1 LKNKIWGERNF
12 IMTDKTAG
20 RLISLDVFRGLTI
33 GSMVLV
39 NNPGTWSAVYPPL
52 EHAEWH
58 GWTFTDTI
66 FPFFIFIMGIA
77 IPIALEKRKAAGQVG
92 ADLYLKLLQRTASLF
107 GLGLFL
113 AFFPFYN
120 WLKGDW
126 IHLGELRIMGVLQ
139 RLALCYLF
147 ASLLFLWLKPR
158 ALLIAAFAL
167 LLGYWAIMMIGG
179 NGDLTPEGNFQ
190 GVIDRA
196 VRGRH
201 MWKGSDYFDPE
212 GLLSTLPSI
221 GTCIFGV
228 LAGRLIASSKTD
240 TEKVAEL
247 FVWGFGLLALGWM
260 WSAFFPINK
269 SLWTS
274 SYSVFMSGLA
284 MCVLAACYWIID
296 IKGWKAWTGPF
307 VVFGVNAL
315 ALFVGSG
322 MMGRLLNYIP
332 TGIGP
337 DGKGISL
344 KTTIF
349 ETAFAPLA
357 SPMNAS
363 LIFAV
368 CFIGLWLFLMWLL
381 YRKNIFIKV

>member
-1 LKNKIWGERNF
+1 
-12 IMTDKTAG
+12 MTETTAG

-33 GSMVLV
+33 GAMVLV

-66 FPFFIFIMGIA
+66 FPFFVFIMGIA

-92 ADLYLKLLQRTASLF
+92 TDLYLKLLQRTASLF

-113 AFFPFYN
+113 AIFPFYN
-120 WLKGDW
+120 WLKGEW
-126 IHLGELRIMGVLQ
+126 IDIGQLRIMGVLQ
-139 RLALCYLF
+139 RLALCYFF
-147 ASLLFLWLKPR
+147 ASVLFLWFKPR
-158 ALLIAAFAL
+158 GLLIAAGAL
-167 LLGYWAIMMIGG
+167 LLGYWGLMIWGG
-179 NGDLTPEGNFQ
+179 NGDLSVEGNFS
-190 GVIDRA
+190 GAIDRLIL
-196 VRGRH
+196 GPH
-201 MWKGSDYFDPE
+201 MWKGSEFYDPE
-212 GLLSTLPSI
+212 GLLSTLPAI
-221 GTCIFGV
+221 ATCIFGV
-228 LAGRLIASSKTD
+228 LTGQLIASPKSN
-240 TEKVAEL
+240 EGKVAEM
-247 FVWGFGLLALGWM
+247 FVWGFALLALGWM

-269 SLWTS
+269 GLWTS

-296 IKGWKAWTGPF
+296 IKGWKAWTGPA

-322 MMGRLLNYIP
+322 MMGRLLNMIP
-332 TGIGP
+332 TGIGS
-337 DGKGISL
+337 DGKPVSL
-344 KTTIF
+344 KTSIY
-349 ETAFAPLA
+349 ETVFAPLA

-381 YRKNIFIKV
+381 YRKKIFLKV

>member
-1 LKNKIWGERNF
+1 
-12 IMTDKTAG
+12 MTDTAPQ

-33 GSMVLV
+33 GAMVLV
-39 NNPGTWSAVYPPL
+39 NNPGTWSAVYGPL

-113 AFFPFYN
+113 AIFPFYN
-120 WLKGDW
+120 WLKAEW
-126 IHLGELRIMGVLQ
+126 IDIGHLRIMGVLQ
-139 RLALCYLF
+139 RLALCYFF
-147 ASLLFLWLKPR
+147 ASVLFLWLKPR
-158 ALLIAAFAL
+158 GLLIAAFGL
-167 LLGYWAIMMIGG
+167 LVSYWAILMIGG
-179 NGDLTPEGNFQ
+179 HGDLTPEGNFQ
-190 GVIDRA
+190 GTIDRMIL
-196 VRGRH
+196 GPH
-201 MWKGSDYFDPE
+201 MWKGSEFFDPE
-212 GLLSTLPSI
+212 GLLSTIPSI
-221 GTCIFGV
+221 ATCIFGV
-228 LAGRLIASSKTD
+228 LTGQLIASSKSA
-240 TEKVAEL
+240 EGKVAEM

-284 MCVLAACYWIID
+284 MCVLGACYWIID

-322 MMGRLLNYIP
+322 MMGRLLNMIP
-332 TGIGP
+332 VGIGA
-337 DGKGISL
+337 DGKPISL
-344 KTTIF
+344 KTGIYDSI
-349 ETAFAPLA
+349 FAPLGTLL
-357 SPMNAS
+357 NTS
-363 LIFAV
+363 LMFAV

-381 YRKNIFIKV
+381 YRKKIFIKV

>member
-1 LKNKIWGERNF
+1 
-12 IMTDKTAG
+12 MSDTSAQ

-33 GSMVLV
+33 GAMVLV
-39 NNPGTWSAVYPPL
+39 NNPGTWGAIYPPL
-52 EHAEWH
+52 EHAKWD

-66 FPFFIFIMGIA
+66 FPFFVFIMGIA

-92 ADLYLKLLQRTASLF
+92 GGLYLKLLQRTASLF

-120 WLKGDW
+120 WMKADW

-147 ASLLFLWLKPR
+147 ASLLFLWLPTR
-158 ALLIAAFAL
+158 ALIAAAFAL
-167 LLGYWAIMMIGG
+167 LLGYWGLMVVG
-179 NGDLTPEGNFQ
+179 GDLTPEGNFS
-190 GVIDRA
+190 GVIDRMIL
-196 VRGRH
+196 GPH
-201 MWKGSDYFDPE
+201 MWKGSEFFDPE
-212 GLLSTLPSI
+212 GLLSTLPAI
-221 GTCIFGV
+221 ATCLFGV
-228 LAGRLIASSKTD
+228 MTGQLVMAKRGDTD
-240 TEKVAEL
+240 KVAEM
-247 FVWGFGLLALGWM
+247 FVWGFALLALGWM
-260 WSAFFPINK
+260 CSAFFPINK
-269 SLWTS
+269 NLWSS

-284 MCVLAACYWIID
+284 MCVLAACYWVID

-322 MMGRLLNYIP
+322 MLGRLLNMIP
-332 TGIGP
+332 GGT
-337 DGKGISL
+337 DAEGKLVSL
-344 KTTIF
+344 KNTIY
-349 ETAFAPLA
+349 EGVFAPLA

-363 LIFAV
+363 LLFAV

-381 YRKNIFIKV
+381 YRKRIFIKV